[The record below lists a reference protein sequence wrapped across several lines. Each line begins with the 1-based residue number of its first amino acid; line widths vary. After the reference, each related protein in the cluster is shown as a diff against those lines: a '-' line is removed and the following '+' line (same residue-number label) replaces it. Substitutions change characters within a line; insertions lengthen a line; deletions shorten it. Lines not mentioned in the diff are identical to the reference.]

1 MKMTKESETCSLSKS
16 ECADL
21 KYYLYNIRNILLNF
35 SKNNNKEVRDINVG
49 VGLFNIDKALEIL
62 I

>member
-1 MKMTKESETCSLSKS
+1 MKTTGKSETFSLSKS
-16 ECADL
+16 ECTDL

-35 SKNNNKEVRDINVG
+35 SRNNNKEVRDINVG

-62 I
+62 V